1 MCNMADILYI
11 AGTAYPLRAHVF
23 MHVCGMFR
31 VAHLYKFLCH
41 VFYFVCLRPV
51 SCVPNVAS
59 ISGLSVLDCL
69 LRFSL
74 TFI

>member
-1 MCNMADILYI
+1 
-11 AGTAYPLRAHVF
+11 

-31 VAHLYKFLCH
+31 VAHLYRFLYH

-51 SCVPNVAS
+51 SCVLNVAS
-59 ISGLSVLDCL
+59 ISGLSILDCL